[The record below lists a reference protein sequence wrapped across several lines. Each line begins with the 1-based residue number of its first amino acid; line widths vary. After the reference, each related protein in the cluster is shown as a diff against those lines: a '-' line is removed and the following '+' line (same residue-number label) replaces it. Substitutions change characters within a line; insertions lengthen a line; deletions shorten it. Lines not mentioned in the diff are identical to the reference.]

1 MEGRYRSFRCDG
13 AKNAE
18 WFSGESRR
26 LNYGRYYHS
35 NMQSKRL
42 NNASPHF
49 AILVIALSSAA
60 VIVAGHTAY
69 GITAFVALG
78 FAYLVA
84 ISTPLLCRCAPL
96 DPTSKLKRAIFLCAF
111 IAVFLG
117 VFIGRTYPSVP
128 WPEDAASLSAAQ
140 VEGLL
145 RSYRTLLFGVCTIV
159 AVAYL
164 QIIRLL
170 LHYLRD
176 ARKATG
182 SISTQ
187 PGTVVAEKDLIG
199 TPSVLKP

>member
-1 MEGRYRSFRCDG
+1 MQNADG
-13 AKNAE
+13 YSAGGT
-18 WFSGESRR
+18 STII
-26 LNYGRYYHS
+26 S
-35 NMQSKRL
+35 NMTSKRP
-42 NNASPHF
+42 NSPNF
-49 AILVIALSSAA
+49 AVLVIALSSAA

-69 GITAFVALG
+69 GITGFVALG

-84 ISTPLLCRCAPL
+84 ISTPLLSRCAPL
-96 DPTSKLKRAIFLCAF
+96 DPASKLKRAIFLCAF
-111 IAVFLG
+111 IAIFLG

-128 WPEDAASLSAAQ
+128 WPEDAASLSTPQ

-176 ARKATG
+176 ARNATTT
-182 SISTQ
+182 ISDQ

-199 TPSVLKP
+199 TASVLKP

>member
-1 MEGRYRSFRCDG
+1 MARKTLNCFVQ
-13 AKNAE
+13 NAD
-18 WFSGESRR
+18 SYSAGGNTI
-26 LNYGRYYHS
+26 LN
-35 NMQSKRL
+35 MTSKRQRP
-42 NNASPHF
+42 NSPNF
-49 AILVIALSSAA
+49 AVLVIALSSAA

-84 ISTPLLCRCAPL
+84 VSTPFLSRCAPL
-96 DPTSKLKRAIFLCAF
+96 DPASKLKRAIFLCAF
-111 IAVFLG
+111 IAIFLG

-128 WPEDAASLSAAQ
+128 WPEDAASLTAPQ
-140 VEGLL
+140 VEALL

-176 ARKATG
+176 ARNATA
-182 SISTQ
+182 SVSAQ
-187 PGTVVAEKDLIG
+187 PGTVIAEKDLVG
-199 TPSVLKP
+199 TASVLKP